1 MTPTELAALSDLS
14 DLRAWLRDGNA
25 YMEHPDGQ
33 DGTDTAVEA
42 LDWIVDDRRYL
53 IARGVGDVRAFRDAI
68 AEWDAA
74 RLEVARRTPYEV
86 AGKDRPPLRRRLE
99 KACAALVAL
108 LDERGGEEQTQASLE
123 PSQHQ
128 GVNTVAQDCDVISA
142 SPATPGEP
150 QEVPMSPEKE
160 LLSALGIV
168 CREGSWYAPFYN
180 ADGSET
186 IMPVR
191 EWVTARREAATRL
204 SRAPTEAAVEKALRK
219 LLWLSHGCAVT
230 ALYGDDGE
238 MSCNAC
244 RIDFKRDSPETIDR
258 LLHERGKRAL
268 AAARTEEA
276 PDAD

>member
-53 IARGVGDVRAFRDAI
+53 IARGVGDVRAFVNGLTDDDCFDLYQTWADSFDNESHGFRECAI
-68 AEWDAA
+68 DFRA
-74 RLEVARRTPYEV
+74 
-86 AGKDRPPLRRRLE
+86 
-99 KACAALVAL
+99 AL
-108 LDERGGEEQTQASLE
+108 LDLCGGSEQKTEADAVAAAPGVDVGS
-123 PSQHQ
+123 PS
-128 GVNTVAQDCDVISA
+128 VPAP
-142 SPATPGEP
+142 PATPGEP

-204 SRAPTEAAVEKALRK
+204 SRAPTERAVEA
-219 LLWLSHGCAVT
+219 A
-230 ALYGDDGE
+230 
-238 MSCNAC
+238 
-244 RIDFKRDSPETIDR
+244 
-258 LLHERGKRAL
+258 LHEIDDLAQCIRLTENDKNTSRALLTAQCHALAIQDHLDDLGIKGSLRL
-268 AAARTEEA
+268 AAARTEEE
-276 PDAD
+276 

>member
-1 MTPTELAALSDLS
+1 
-14 DLRAWLRDGNA
+14 
-25 YMEHPDGQ
+25 
-33 DGTDTAVEA
+33 
-42 LDWIVDDRRYL
+42 
-53 IARGVGDVRAFRDAI
+53 
-68 AEWDAA
+68 
-74 RLEVARRTPYEV
+74 
-86 AGKDRPPLRRRLE
+86 
-99 KACAALVAL
+99 
-108 LDERGGEEQTQASLE
+108 
-123 PSQHQ
+123 
-128 GVNTVAQDCDVISA
+128 
-142 SPATPGEP
+142 
-150 QEVPMSPEKE
+150 MSPEKE

-268 AAARTEEA
+268 AAARTEET